1 MKNFKKIICIVLSV
15 IALFTL
21 VSCSTAGKYK
31 DDVSLDQLREA
42 VINAVPENNGY
53 TLMGKDYV
61 SLEFSKGSDITEN
74 TSGYCIFA
82 STTSSNVNECGIFI
96 VNGDKAKVKAA
107 VEEYL
112 NSQVA
117 KLRSM
122 LQMYSESELAK
133 LDEAKVTV
141 YGNYVIYTIFS
152 KEQTKS
158 ALNAIEN
165 LLKAE

>member
-1 MKNFKKIICIVLSV
+1 MKNIKKLICLALS
-15 IALFTL
+15 LFTIIAL
-21 VSCSTAGKYK
+21 VSCSGSEKYK
-31 DDVSLDQLREA
+31 DDVSLDSLREA
-42 VINAVPENNGY
+42 VINAVPESNGY
-53 TLMGKDYV
+53 TLMGNDYV
-61 SLEFSKGSDITEN
+61 SLEFSKASDITEN

-96 VNGDKAKVKAA
+96 VNGDKSKVKVA

-112 NSQVA
+112 NSQVS

-141 YGNYVIYTIFS
+141 YGNYIVYTIFS
-152 KEQTKS
+152 KEQTDAAQK
-158 ALNAIEN
+158 AIEN